1 MNPSRLLPLVV
12 TALAVFSLPQRVDA
26 VDPASAA
33 AAKINGAE
41 IVETKNVLTGL
52 NFKNSKE
59 LTEVDYRQIRQLEG
73 LKSLSF
79 GAGLDD
85 AGFKILA
92 GMPALEN
99 FTTNGH
105 VSDEG
110 VRSLATFK
118 ALRTV
123 TFFHPGDFQGTGLA
137 ALSTLPNLESFSVGG
152 TLSFADPGMAVVAGL
167 THLKGLRVWHTG
179 VTTEGVKALRAL
191 KELKSLTLG
200 QRLSS
205 KPPVTL
211 NDEAVAVI
219 AELSSLEAL
228 TLQEARLSLPALLR
242 LKQLPNLKRLTL
254 DGIDIPEGDIAT
266 LRQELPKTEIKWT
279 APNDSGQHR
288 IEGLFGPR

>member
-1 MNPSRLLPLVV
+1 
-12 TALAVFSLPQRVDA
+12 
-26 VDPASAA
+26 
-33 AAKINGAE
+33 
-41 IVETKNVLTGL
+41 
-52 NFKNSKE
+52 
-59 LTEVDYRQIRQLEG
+59 
-73 LKSLSF
+73 
-79 GAGLDD
+79 
-85 AGFKILA
+85 
-92 GMPALEN
+92 
-99 FTTNGH
+99 
-105 VSDEG
+105 
-110 VRSLATFK
+110 
-118 ALRTV
+118 
-123 TFFHPGDFQGTGLA
+123 
-137 ALSTLPNLESFSVGG
+137 
-152 TLSFADPGMAVVAGL
+152 
-167 THLKGLRVWHTG
+167 
-179 VTTEGVKALRAL
+179 LRAL

>member
-1 MNPSRLLPLVV
+1 MKPSRLFLLVAM
-12 TALAVFSLPQRVDA
+12 ALAGLFLSQKADA
-26 VDPASAA
+26 ADPASAA
-33 AAKINGAE
+33 AAKIPGAE

-52 NFKNSKE
+52 SFKNSKE
-59 LTEVDYRQIRQLEG
+59 LTEADYRQIRALEG

-85 AGFKILA
+85 VGFKILA
-92 GMPALEN
+92 GMPALESL
-99 FTTNGH
+99 TTNGT

-110 VRSLATFK
+110 VRSLAECK
-118 ALRTV
+118 SLRTL
-123 TFFHPGDFQGTGLA
+123 TFFHPGTFQGAGLA

-152 TLSFADPGMAVVAGL
+152 TLSFADPGMAAVAGL
-167 THLKGLRVWHTG
+167 THLKALRVWHTG
-179 VTTEGVKALRAL
+179 VTVEGVKSLRAL

-200 QRLSS
+200 QRLSM

-211 NDEAVAVI
+211 NDDAVAVV
-219 AELSSLEAL
+219 AELSSLETL

-254 DGIDIPEGDIAT
+254 DSIDISEGDVAT

-279 APNDSGQHR
+279 APSESAQRR